1 MENDGLHIYLMSQ
14 IWLPPSWRKPQWHS
28 CKTVAWVD
36 SIYSELIHAHQLWA
50 QMVSVAINPI
60 TCVPFNVTE
69 PLHFRLPLTLH
80 KSEHVWIQRD
90 GNFCHFKVVCGR
102 RLRPLTNGISIKV
115 CVSEASDPRSDRG
128 DMCCSGGGLHYLFAA
143 RAFIQKPFHSIEQSG
158 SCKSTWQ
165 DFRCLI
171 FKNGQSKARICM
183 LMKTAEKTPLTIL
196 IWQYL
201 WGYFYDFFFSSK
213 CHLSDRDIFSNLCY
227 SNPQNW

>member
-1 MENDGLHIYLMSQ
+1 ML
-14 IWLPPSWRKPQWHS
+14 
-28 CKTVAWVD
+28 
-36 SIYSELIHAHQLWA
+36 
-50 QMVSVAINPI
+50 SVAINPI
-60 TCVPFNVTE
+60 ARVPFNVTE

-90 GNFCHFKVVCGR
+90 GNFCNFKVVCGR
-102 RLRPLTNGISIKV
+102 RLWPLTNGISIKV

-128 DMCCSGGGLHYLFAA
+128 GMCFSGGGLHYLFAA

-196 IWQYL
+196 IWQHL
-201 WGYFYDFFFSSK
+201 WGYFYVFFVLVTGIFSQFFFTIITKIGKK
-213 CHLSDRDIFSNLCY
+213 CNNISQHCNTFYLIMATCTLIHFREFFFFLFLGGYKIWMWSRVK
-227 SNPQNW
+227 